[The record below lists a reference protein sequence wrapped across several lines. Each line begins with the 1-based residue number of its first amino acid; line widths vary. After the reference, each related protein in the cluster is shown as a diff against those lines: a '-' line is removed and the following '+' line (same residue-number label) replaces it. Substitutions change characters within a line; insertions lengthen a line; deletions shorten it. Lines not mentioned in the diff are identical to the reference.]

1 MVRLASDCK
10 TNDDTNRQE
19 KQPRKKEAKMV
30 WVRDGPKLVARTAQ
44 KKKAKE
50 TAALEAT

>member
-10 TNDDTNRQE
+10 TNNDNNRQ
-19 KQPRKKEAKMV
+19 KQQPRKKEAKMV
-30 WVRDGPKLVARTAQ
+30 RVRDGPKLVARMAQ
-44 KKKAKE
+44 KKKAEK